1 MEPTWRELEG
11 VVVPL
16 AELEAP
22 LSGLRCVLY
31 RVALGPLQRL
41 LEGSTGAS
49 REIAGVRFLLRTGA
63 GLVLV
68 DAGEAEQLELRRR
81 LRRRYRLGAD
91 GASDRRLLALY
102 QRLQRSGPSRRTV
115 SGSEARLES
124 GERLLLGGTISS
136 CPDPRGLPAGY
147 REPPRLPLLRAQ
159 ELRVLPW

>member
-1 MEPTWRELEG
+1 MDPAWRELEG

-22 LSGLRCVLY
+22 LSGIRCVLY
-31 RVALGPLQRL
+31 QVALGPLQRL
-41 LEGSTGAS
+41 LEGGSGAS
-49 REIAGVRFLLRTGA
+49 RERAGVRFLLRTGA

-68 DAGEAEQLELRRR
+68 DAGEADPLELRRR

-91 GASDRRLLALY
+91 RSCDRRLLALY
-102 QRLQRSGPSRRTV
+102 QRLARPGPSRRTV

-124 GERLLLGGTISS
+124 GEHLQLAGTIST

-147 REPPRLPLLRAQ
+147 REPPRLPLLCAQ
-159 ELRVLPW
+159 ELRVLW